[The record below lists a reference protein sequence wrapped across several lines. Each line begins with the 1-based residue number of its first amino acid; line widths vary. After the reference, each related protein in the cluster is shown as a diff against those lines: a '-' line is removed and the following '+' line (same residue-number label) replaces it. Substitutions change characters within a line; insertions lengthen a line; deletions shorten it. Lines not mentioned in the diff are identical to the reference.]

1 MLQPCLFC
9 QSSKSHLLPCQK
21 YCVEDARKISSEI
34 YLSFTHSVVYLS
46 LTQQLNPK
54 DMVNNKTDSVK
65 ILIKVINKLYD
76 KHLSSKES
84 DNAKLQYEEFINDVS
99 RYQEDFLNFDVVNG
113 CLDQFF
119 QKFLNSLDKY
129 KNLWKEMQIIFVI
142 PNGQGQI
149 ERGFSI
155 NKEMVIEN
163 LQAD

>member
-65 ILIKVINKLYD
+65 ILTKVINKLYD
-76 KHLSSKES
+76 NIYHQRNQIMESCSMKNLSMMSVDIRKIS
-84 DNAKLQYEEFINDVS
+84 LILTLSMIAQTSSF
-99 RYQEDFLNFDVVNG
+99 R
-113 CLDQFF
+113 
-119 QKFLNSLDKY
+119 NSLTV
-129 KNLWKEMQIIFVI
+129 QV
-142 PNGQGQI
+142 
-149 ERGFSI
+149 SI
-155 NKEMVIEN
+155 KICGKSCKLFLLYLMVRSK
-163 LQAD
+163 LKGDLA

>member
-1 MLQPCLFC
+1 
-9 QSSKSHLLPCQK
+9 
-21 YCVEDARKISSEI
+21 
-34 YLSFTHSVVYLS
+34 
-46 LTQQLNPK
+46 
-54 DMVNNKTDSVK
+54 MVNNKTDSVK
-65 ILIKVINKLYD
+65 ILTKVFNKLYD

-99 RYQEDFLNFDVVNG
+99 RYQEDFLNFDMVNDR
-113 CLDQFF
+113 LDQFF

-129 KNLWKEMQIIFVI
+129 KNLWKEMQIVFVI